1 MNFIA
6 KNILAI
12 SLFFSGTGILATDG
26 RVMATDGVMYEPV
39 FYGPEA
45 PGISHFVGNLIRTL
59 AAKVI
64 GDTAENSQAVGEA
77 VGGVVSAIPNAVSS
91 ALANI
96 GSTYAFQ
103 SLMHY
108 FYAPI
113 NVPTTGYSCVSSTD
127 NCLSW
132 AAKIAVGGAIVLSA
146 RYAYKKCKPVI
157 NPFVK
162 GAADITSCAVRHT
175 VNAAAG
181 AIKGVG
187 KMITR

>member
-12 SLFFSGTGILATDG
+12 ALFFSGSGILAAE
-26 RVMATDGVMYEPV
+26 RVMATDGVMYDPV
-39 FYGPEA
+39 IYGPEA
-45 PGISHFVGNLIRTL
+45 PGISHFVGNFIRTL
-59 AAKVI
+59 AAKAI
-64 GDTAENSQAVGEA
+64 GDTAENSQALGEA

-96 GSTYAFQ
+96 GSTYAYQ
-103 SLMHY
+103 SLMYY

-113 NVPTTGYSCVSSTD
+113 NAPTTGYSCVSSTD

-157 NPFVK
+157 NPVLG
-162 GAADITSCAVRHT
+162 GAVCATKCVASCT

-181 AIKGVG
+181 AIKGVN
-187 KMITR
+187 KIFSTK